1 MKTYKQL
8 LFEIGVNPFIIAG
21 APAWTESLSTML
33 FDLQGGGLKN
43 IMIPLSPAI
52 MRRIWPKP
60 VRTTVFHLTDFTGL
74 GKLKGMQGGKRSIS
88 AFFNIDPIVIQ
99 TGIKSEGGYIIE
111 MDADILIASQDDLSS
126 QPDKTGRRWVS
137 LSSLINKPTDSDP
150 GLGGG
155 RSLKGME
162 SDIGRLLV
170 KILKKNGEDVDETE
184 RDNII
189 GLLWSDLGNKTGG
202 KALSLI
208 IKDYID
214 GMEGVMKKYS
224 KQLQSVLLDYAKK
237 KIQEPDEDSGDTPEW
252 DEVVVNNFKIQRI
265 HVTPEFSLDFE
276 GDKDI
281 YGFPFEL
288 YHETEEMVDYINRK
302 VQPVK
307 I

>member
-1 MKTYKQL
+1 MKSFKQYIA
-8 LFEIGVNPFIIAG
+8 EIGVDPFKIAG
-21 APAWTESLSTML
+21 APAWTESLSTLL
-33 FDLQGGGLKN
+33 FDINTEGMKG

-60 VRTTVFHLTDFTGL
+60 VRTTVFHLTDFDGL

-88 AFFNIDPIVIQ
+88 AFFNIDPIIIQ
-99 TGIKSEGGYIIE
+99 SGIKSEGGYIIE

-214 GMEGVMKKYS
+214 GMEAVMKKHS
-224 KQLQSVLLDYAKK
+224 KVLGNLLTAYTKK
-237 KIQEPDEDSGDTPEW
+237 RIQEPDPDSGDRPMW
-252 DEVVVNNFKIQRI
+252 DELVVNKFKIKMVHVSPEYSEDFEDDEDIDGFDFRIYWDVGDMTDYIDRKIQR
-265 HVTPEFSLDFE
+265 
-276 GDKDI
+276 
-281 YGFPFEL
+281 
-288 YHETEEMVDYINRK
+288 
-302 VQPVK
+302 VK
-307 I
+307 L

>member
-1 MKTYKQL
+1 MKSFKQYIA
-8 LFEIGVNPFIIAG
+8 EIGVDPFKIAG
-21 APAWTESLSTML
+21 KPAWTESLSSLL
-33 FDLQGGGLKN
+33 FDIKTDGMKG

-52 MRRIWPKP
+52 MKRIWPKP

-74 GKLKGMQGGKRSIS
+74 GKLKKMQGGKRSIS
-88 AFFNIDPIVIQ
+88 AFFNIDPIIIQ
-99 TGIKSEGGYIIE
+99 SGIKSEGGYVIE

-170 KILKKNGEDVDETE
+170 KILKKNGEDVDETD

-214 GMEGVMKKYS
+214 GMEGVMKKHS
-224 KQLQSVLLDYAKK
+224 KVLGNLLTAYTKK
-237 KIQEPDEDSGDTPEW
+237 RFQEPDPDSGDKPMW
-252 DEVVVNNFKIQRI
+252 DELVVNNFKIKKVHIGQ
-265 HVTPEFSLDFE
+265 EFGEDFQ
-276 GDKDI
+276 DDDDI
-281 YGFPFEL
+281 EGFPFEL
-288 YHETEEMVDYINRK
+288 YTDNGDLVDYINRTVANIK
-302 VQPVK
+302 L
-307 I
+307 